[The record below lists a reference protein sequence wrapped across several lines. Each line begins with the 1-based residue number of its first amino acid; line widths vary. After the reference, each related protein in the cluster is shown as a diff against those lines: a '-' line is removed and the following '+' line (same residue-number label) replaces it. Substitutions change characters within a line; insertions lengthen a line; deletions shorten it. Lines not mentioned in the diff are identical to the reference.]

1 MTNVPA
7 AEYLRVSTERQEY
20 SLTCQSERIAKYA
33 RENGFEVYHTYCDEA
48 KSGLEIGRRTGLS
61 QLLQDVVGGKQSY
74 RAILVYDVSRWGRF
88 QDPDEAAHYEFLC
101 KAAGVPVHYC
111 AEHFSNNA
119 YLPNLI
125 LKALKRVM
133 AGEYSRELSDKVFAG
148 MTRVAKQGFRPGG
161 QPGYGFRRV
170 LLSSEGVPKGELIV
184 GERKSIT
191 NERVILVLGPGI
203 EVSCVREIYRMFISQ
218 GLSMQSIA
226 DELNRQAVPFQGARE
241 WKAHSVRRILTNPK
255 YKGTAIYN
263 RTTARL

>member
-1 MTNVPA
+1 M
-7 AEYLRVSTERQEY
+7 
-20 SLTCQSERIAKYA
+20 
-33 RENGFEVYHTYCDEA
+33 
-48 KSGLEIGRRTGLS
+48 
-61 QLLQDVVGGKQSY
+61 
-74 RAILVYDVSRWGRF
+74 
-88 QDPDEAAHYEFLC
+88 
-101 KAAGVPVHYC
+101 PVHYC
-111 AEHFSNNA
+111 AEHFSNDA

-148 MTRVAKQGFRPGG
+148 LTRVAKQGFRPGG

-191 NERVILVLGPGI
+191 NERVVLVLGPGI

-241 WKAHSVRRILTNPK
+241 WKAHSVRRILTNSASVQGEGRYSDVKTQRIALKASKSQHRNCATHTLGKVESAKTP
-255 YKGTAIYN
+255 GFRLCRGRLDVSRSAQGSAI
-263 RTTARL
+263 